1 MPSINLQLPK
11 SWNALTVPQLESVSR
26 IFIDTAKSY
35 TATGNYDQA
44 DFLVKAFFA
53 ISGFRITSL
62 ALSDEPDPEED
73 SDDITTEY
81 DTDEDNAQHG
91 SNSSLLT
98 LNSSLSEAPH
108 SSLKLATAS
117 TPPEH
122 TYYNCEF
129 IDEQSRIE
137 QQTVDGKVV
146 PIRIYLNEILSLSV
160 GEVTQKDLDTYFAQL
175 DRHAAAVA
183 AGRNPTPPSPP
194 KPKGPL
200 AWLLSPC
207 TLVRFPYPELTLP
220 DPKHKD
226 RKERWLNPKTCA
238 VEVRPYPKTV
248 TLSGPDELMQNFTW
262 RQYRFLTEIMSLLQ
276 QYENSLVSLQK
287 KLIELTLRHKNSI
300 NASPSVLRQQESIAK
315 RIEAQN
321 AAVKEV
327 RAQWLA
333 TLFSRPLL
341 YEDPDTRQLVYEPHF
356 VPSQG
361 SDNAYLFADFP
372 EEKFQAISFWYQ
384 GMMLHLQHQFPKV
397 FRRDKVGS
405 KSADDNPFQLYTRS
419 TTTMIKYAAANED
432 EVNHT
437 TYTIIL
443 QHIQDMAE
451 ENDRVEA
458 MRKSHK

>member
-1 MPSINLQLPK
+1 MPTINLQLPK
-11 SWNALTVPQLESVSR
+11 SWNALSVQQLEAVSR
-26 IFIDTAKSY
+26 IFIAAAKEY
-35 TATGNYDQA
+35 TATGNYDQTN
-44 DFLVKAFFA
+44 FLVTSFFA

-62 ALSDEPDPEED
+62 ALSDEKSQNPDAED
-73 SDDITTEY
+73 AEDADNPDSVLSDP
-81 DTDEDNAQHG
+81 
-91 SNSSLLT
+91 SL
-98 LNSSLSEAPH
+98 PPFV
-108 SSLKLATAS
+108 LATS
-117 TPPEH
+117 ETPHENV
-122 TYYNCEF
+122 YYNCEF

-137 QQTVDGKVV
+137 QQTVDGKIV

-419 TTTMIKYAAANED
+419 TTTMP
-432 EVNHT
+432 
-437 TYTIIL
+437 
-443 QHIQDMAE
+443 
-451 ENDRVEA
+451 
-458 MRKSHK
+458 